1 MKKVIITGATGSIG
15 MALINKLLNEN
26 ISILII
32 TRKDSKRNKNIPKNK
47 LIKIIYS
54 DLEHL
59 CEIENIDNDE
69 YDTFYH
75 FAWSGTTGKDRNN
88 MYMQNNNIKY
98 TLDAV
103 KLASKFK
110 CKMFIGAGSQAE
122 YGLASE
128 PLNANTKTNPFTG
141 YGMAKLCAGLM
152 SRKLA
157 HDLGMKHIWTRIL
170 SVYGPYDSECSLI
183 MTILNNAHNDMDINL
198 TKGEQVWDF
207 IYSEDVSQIMFLL
220 SQKGIDGK
228 TYIVGSGKT
237 KTIKEYIEIILKY
250 IETKSN
256 VNFGTIPYSENQIM
270 YLCADNKEL
279 LEDISYTIK
288 NDFNNGI
295 KKLIDWYRK
304 NHL

>member
-1 MKKVIITGATGSIG
+1 MKKAIITGATGSIG

-32 TRKDSKRNKNIPKNK
+32 TRKDSKRNSNIPKNK

-59 CEIENIDNDE
+59 CKIKNIDNEE

-75 FAWSGTTGKDRNN
+75 FAWAGTTGKDRNN
-88 MYMQNNNIKY
+88 MYMQNNNVKY

-103 KLASKFK
+103 KLANRFK

-122 YGLASE
+122 YGIVTE

-157 HDLGMKHIWTRIL
+157 HDLGMNHIWTRIL

-183 MTILNNAHNDMDINL
+183 MSIMKNIYNNTEINV
-198 TKGEQVWDF
+198 TKGEQVWDY
-207 IYSEDVSQIMFLL
+207 IYSEDVAQIMFLL
-220 SQKGIDGK
+220 AHKGIDGK
-228 TYIVGSGKT
+228 IYTIGSGRT
-237 KTIKEYIEIILKY
+237 KTIKEYIDIIIKKVGKN
-250 IETKSN
+250 TK
-256 VNFGTIPYSENQIM
+256 VNYGAIPYNKNQIM
-270 YLCADNKEL
+270 YLCADNHDL
-279 LEDISYTIK
+279 LDDVGYTIK
-288 NDFNNGI
+288 YDFYTGI
-295 KKLIDWYRK
+295 DKLNDWYK
-304 NHL
+304 TNYN

>member
-1 MKKVIITGATGSIG
+1 MKKAIITGATGSIG
-15 MALINKLLNEN
+15 MALIDKLLKEN

-32 TRKDSKRNKNIPKNK
+32 TRKDSKRNNNIPNNE

-54 DLEHL
+54 DLENL
-59 CEIENIDNDE
+59 CKIQNNNNEE

-75 FAWSGTTGKDRNN
+75 FAWAGTTGKDRND
-88 MYMQNNNIKY
+88 MYMQNSNIKY

-103 KLASKFK
+103 NLASRFK
-110 CKMFIGAGSQAE
+110 CKIFIGAGSQAE
-122 YGLASE
+122 YGLVSE
-128 PLNANTKTNPFTG
+128 PLTSSTKTNPFTG
-141 YGMAKLCAGLM
+141 YGMAKLCAGQM

-183 MTILNNAHNDMDINL
+183 MTILKDAYNDIDINV
-198 TKGEQVWDF
+198 TKGEQMWDF
-207 IYSEDVSQIMFLL
+207 IYSEDVAQMMFLL

-228 TYIVGSGKT
+228 TYIIGSGKT
-237 KTIKEYIEIILKY
+237 KTIREYIEIIIKN
-250 IETKSN
+250 IETNSN

-279 LEDISYTIK
+279 LEDTSYMIK
-288 NDFNNGI
+288 NDFDNGI
-295 KKLIDWYRK
+295 KKLITWYKK